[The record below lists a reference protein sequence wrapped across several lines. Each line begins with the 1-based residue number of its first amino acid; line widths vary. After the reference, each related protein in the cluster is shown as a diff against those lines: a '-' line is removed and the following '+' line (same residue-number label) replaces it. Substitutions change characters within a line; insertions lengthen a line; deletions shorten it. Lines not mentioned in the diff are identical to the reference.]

1 MKLWNMPCKA
11 TQVGRDIVES
21 SDKTWCTVEGNGK
34 PSYQGWHKKLEEM
47 LFDSWFLINPRF
59 PISMDKV
66 AAFKPP
72 HHWGLGKRLPCLICG
87 YSVLKSW
94 VRLDRRIPG
103 QEDSLEKGM
112 APHSSILAWRIP
124 WAEEPGGSYSPW
136 GRIELANLLLSQPH
150 FLLFMTNWVLG
161 LGSWKMTEGNGMSH
175 NTFSGYWRAFRKISF

>member
-1 MKLWNMPCKA
+1 MPCR
-11 TQVGRDIVES
+11 TMQDRQDIVES

-94 VRLDRRIPG
+94 VRLDCRIPG

-112 APHSSILAWRIP
+112 ATHSSILARRTPWTEEAGGLQSIGPQRNNHNWSDLTYMHSVRVISRSNRI
-124 WAEEPGGSYSPW
+124 
-136 GRIELANLLLSQPH
+136 
-150 FLLFMTNWVLG
+150 LFAKNIMKCQVE
-161 LGSWKMTEGNGMSH
+161 TESFPSH
-175 NTFSGYWRAFRKISF
+175 

>member
-1 MKLWNMPCKA
+1 MPCRA
-11 TQVGRDIVES
+11 MQDRQDMVES

-66 AAFKPP
+66 AGFKPP

-94 VRLDRRIPG
+94 VRVDRRIPG
-103 QEDSLEKGM
+103 QEDSLGEGHGNPLQYSCLENPM
-112 APHSSILAWRIP
+112 DRGGW
-124 WAEEPGGSYSPW
+124 WATVH
-136 GRIELANLLLSQPH
+136 RVTKKQAQLKR
-150 FLLFMTNWVLG
+150 F
-161 LGSWKMTEGNGMSH
+161 
-175 NTFSGYWRAFRKISF
+175 NTHAQCNIYLKI